1 VRVLTEE
8 AAMQRR
14 DFLVTSAMAAVAGSA
29 GELGAQSGSGA
40 GRDYYEWTR
49 YELRLGP
56 GLTRLGQ
63 HLRDAYF
70 PALKR
75 QGLGPLGAFTILLG
89 PGSPTLYTLVTLPS
103 LDALGA
109 IGPKLAADA
118 EYQNAASAYLAT
130 PPNEA
135 VYVRKE
141 SAVLHAFTG
150 MPRIAPPAAA
160 ARKAPRVLEF
170 RIYESHNERAG
181 DKKIQMFDEGEIDI
195 FRKTGLTPVFFGQAI
210 AGSPMPSLF
219 YMVTFADVA
228 EREKNWG
235 VFRDHPDWK
244 ALSGKPEYANDQILT
259 KTNVWLLRPTDFSQ
273 I

>member
-1 VRVLTEE
+1 ME
-8 AAMQRR
+8 RR
-14 DFLVTSAMAAVAGSA
+14 DFIVTSAMAAAGSA
-29 GELGAQSGSGA
+29 AALGAQPSGPAG

-49 YELRLGP
+49 YELRLGTGP
-56 GLTRLGQ
+56 SRLTAY
-63 HLRDAYF
+63 LRDAYF
-70 PALKR
+70 PALGR
-75 QGLGPLGAFTILLG
+75 QGLGPLGAFTVLLG
-89 PGSPTLYTLVTLPS
+89 PGSPTIYTLVTLPS
-103 LDALGA
+103 LEALGA
-109 IGPKLAADA
+109 IRAKLAADA
-118 EYQNAASAYLAT
+118 AYQKAAAAYLAT
-130 PPNEA
+130 PSA
-135 VYVRKE
+135 DAIYVRKE
-141 SAVLHAFTG
+141 SAVLHAFAG
-150 MPRIAPPAAA
+150 MPKIAPPAAA
-160 ARKAPRVLEF
+160 AQKQPHILEF